1 MGYSSQN
8 RKHRSKAIM
17 KQVNHPFSPQKSGKG
32 ILEAA
37 LLFSAAFFALTGL
50 HAQEPEGDETG
61 GGGKGK
67 AEAAPSGAP
76 QGSGMN
82 LTVSV
87 PVESVREKEDIERSN
102 YTGLV
107 QSPQIVRIVPRVSGE
122 LLEIGFK
129 DGDRIRKD
137 QMLYRLDDIKYQ
149 AAVKNAEAQVAQCK
163 AKVSYAEKNYLR
175 NKTLYERQ
183 AVSRD
188 TLENAESTL
197 YSERASQKAAEA
209 ELMSAQQDLSD
220 CTISAPIDGLV
231 AATNYTVGNYLT
243 PSSGTLITLF
253 QIHPIRV
260 RFSIST
266 RDFLTNFGTL
276 KNLKEEAEIS
286 VLLSNGTKYPLN
298 GKVELMNYE
307 ANQNTD
313 TVQIY
318 ALFENP
324 EGKLIP
330 NSTVTV
336 IMTKKNGLKRSCVPM
351 TAVQHDAEG
360 AYVWVLGEGKRAEK
374 RRIVLGRASEEDQIV
389 LSGLT
394 PGDLIV
400 TDGTHKVIEGITIL
414 PDIQTNGEQ
423 QAGNGNQPRKNQ
435 NSGTKK

>member
-1 MGYSSQN
+1 MKETNQPSSL
-8 RKHRSKAIM
+8 
-17 KQVNHPFSPQKSGKG
+17 QKSGKG
-32 ILEAA
+32 ILEAT
-37 LLFSAAFFALTGL
+37 LLLSAAVFALPGLL
-50 HAQEPEGDETG
+50 HAQEPEGDKA
-61 GGGKGK
+61 GGGKEK
-67 AEAAPSGAP
+67 TEAAPSGAP

-87 PVESVREKEDIERSN
+87 PVESVREKEDIERSS

-197 YSERASQKAAEA
+197 HSERASQKAAEA

-220 CTISAPIDGLV
+220 CTIKAPIDGLV

-276 KNLKEEAEIS
+276 KSLKEDAVIT

-336 IMTKKNGLKRSCVPM
+336 TMTKKNGLKRSCVPM
-351 TAVQHDAEG
+351 TAVQHDADG
-360 AYVWVLGEGKRAEK
+360 AYVWFLGEGKRAEK

-414 PDIQTNGEQ
+414 PDMRTNGEQ
-423 QAGNGNQPRKNQ
+423 QPGNGNQPPENQ
-435 NSGTKK
+435 NSGTKE